1 VGEILVQRDDQNRI
15 LCLSGRDIPTGGVA
29 AASLS
34 HLLQAGVGSMVDYL
48 HVDPAEFLLGEE
60 IRLVVDR
67 SDPHLN
73 REIDAIMETLVIGL
87 KILAKEYPSDLVVQ
101 EATVGMQV

>member
-1 VGEILVQRDDQNRI
+1 MGEIVVQRDDQNRI
-15 LCLSGRDIPTGGVA
+15 LSLTGRGVPQGGVA
-29 AASLS
+29 AASTF
-34 HLLQAGVGSMVDYL
+34 HLLQAAVGSMVDYL
-48 HVDPAEFLLGEE
+48 HLDPELLVGEE

-67 SDPHLN
+67 SDAHLN

-101 EATVGMQV
+101 EETLGIQVL